1 MSTFTELTDST
12 LLYLYGYTTLQDQAT
27 YLTSNVAADALTMPI
42 ADGTSISRGTI
53 EIDNELIWVDSVDSG
68 AGTVTIPPYGRGY
81 RGTTATTHTSG
92 TRVVSSPLF
101 PRRLVQQAINETVHA
116 VYPDLY
122 ATAET
127 TFTFNPAITTYALPA
142 GAVQVLAVSWQSIGP
157 SKEWL
162 PVRRYRLDKHAA
174 TTVFASGAS
183 ISLYDAIVPG
193 RTVKVIYSK
202 APSVMENNTDDFVTT
217 TGLSASAEDVIRL
230 GAAYR
235 MVPFFDAPHLSGMSA
250 EADFA
255 ANMRPVGGASQ
266 LGKYLLQLYQIRLAE
281 EARRLQDVWPIRTH
295 YTR

>member
-1 MSTFTELTDST
+1 MSSFGELTDST

-27 YLTSNVAADALTMPI
+27 YLTADITASATTIPV

-53 EIDNELIWVDSVDSG
+53 EIGSELIWADSIDTT
-68 AGTVTIPPYGRGY
+68 ALTVTVPPYGRGY
-81 RGTTATTHTSG
+81 RGSTATTHASG

-101 PRRLVQQAINETVHA
+101 PRRLVEGAINETIHA

-142 GAVQVLAVSWQSIGP
+142 GAVNVLAVSWQSIGP
-157 SKEWL
+157 SREWL
-162 PVRRYRLDKHAA
+162 PVRRWRLDKHAA
-174 TTVFASGAS
+174 TSQFSSGAS
-183 ISLYDAIVPG
+183 ISIYDAVVPG
-193 RTVKVIYSK
+193 RTVKVVYSK
-202 APSVMENNTDDFVTT
+202 APTTLSASTDDFVTT

>member
-1 MSTFTELTDST
+1 MSTFSELTDSA

-27 YLTSNVAADALTMPI
+27 YLTSNVSASATTLPI

-53 EIDNELIWVDSVDSG
+53 EIDNELIWVDSVDTT
-68 AGTVTIPPYGRGY
+68 ALTVTVPPYGRGY
-81 RGTTATTHTSG
+81 RGSTAATHTSG

-101 PRRLVQQAINETVHA
+101 PRRLVQQAINETIHA

-122 ATAET
+122 ATADAT
-127 TFTFNPAITTYALPA
+127 ITFNPAVTTYALPA

-162 PVRRYRLDKHAA
+162 PVRRYSLDKHAS
-174 TTVFASGAS
+174 TSVFSSGAS

-202 APSVMENNTDDFVTT
+202 APSILTNDSDDFVTT